1 MHRILNG
8 PLLCANSP
16 LTHCLI
22 RRVSR
27 CLVTSFNSKPT
38 QRINISQDR
47 TVSITHAKYENLTK
61 LKPKRTIHLG
71 HFWYQRAA
79 DTRRILSSKGECH

>member
-8 PLLCANSP
+8 PLFCVNSP
-16 LTHCLI
+16 LNHCLI

-27 CLVTSFNSKPT
+27 CLVTSFNSKPA
-38 QRINISQDR
+38 QRINLAQDR
-47 TVSITHAKYENLTK
+47 TVSVTQTKYGNLTK
-61 LKPKRTIHLG
+61 QKPKLTIHLG
-71 HFWYQRAA
+71 CFWYQRAA